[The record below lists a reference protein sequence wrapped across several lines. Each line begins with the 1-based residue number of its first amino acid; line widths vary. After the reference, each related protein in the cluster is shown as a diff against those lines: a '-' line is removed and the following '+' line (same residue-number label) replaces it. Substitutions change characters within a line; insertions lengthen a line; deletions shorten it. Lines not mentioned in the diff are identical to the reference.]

1 MWRLALVNFRP
12 SMPADLSDIRSRL
25 DALHGYLDLD
35 AKAREREEL
44 EMVSSQPGFW
54 DKADAA
60 QATLKKMN
68 MLKSWI
74 DLWDGL
80 SGRQKDL
87 VELGE
92 MAAMEGDESLLNSLA
107 ADAEALEADLR
118 KLELKKM
125 LDGEDD
131 GRDAIL
137 SVTPGAGGTEAQ
149 DWAMMLMRQY
159 QRWMERR
166 GFTCN
171 VLDLQDGEEAGIK
184 GVTFEVKGEYA
195 YGFLRPEIGVH
206 RLVRISPYDSNAR
219 RHTSFASVY
228 AYPVVEDVEIPGLKM
243 EDVRVDTYR
252 AQGAGGQHVNK
263 TESAVRL
270 THLPTGM
277 VAACQSERSQIQNK
291 ETAMRMLKAKLL
303 DKARS
308 EKRGAEESLRREA
321 VGTGDRSDK
330 IRTYNF
336 PQNRLTDHR
345 IGLTLYK
352 LDSVMQ
358 GDIAEILDA
367 LRLADSMERL
377 AAASR
382 GVGG

>member
-1 MWRLALVNFRP
+1 
-12 SMPADLSDIRSRL
+12 MPADLLDIRTRI
-25 DALHGYLDLD
+25 DALYGYLDLD

-44 EMVSSQPGFW
+44 EMLSSQPGFW
-54 DKADAA
+54 DKAEVA
-60 QATLKKMN
+60 QGLLKKMA
-68 MLKSWI
+68 MLKGWI
-74 DLWDGL
+74 DSWQAL
-80 SGRQKDL
+80 SLRQKDL
-87 VELGE
+87 VELKE
-92 MAAMEGDESLLNSLA
+92 LAELEGDESLLASLEK
-107 ADAEALEADLR
+107 DGELLEKDLYAF
-118 KLELKKM
+118 ELKKM

-228 AYPVVEDVEIPGLKM
+228 AYPVVEDAEIPELKM
-243 EDVRVDTYR
+243 EDMRVDTYR

-263 TESAVRL
+263 TESAVRM
-270 THLPTGM
+270 THLVTGI
-277 VAACQSERSQIQNK
+277 VVSCQTERSQVQNRENCLK
-291 ETAMRMLKAKLL
+291 MMRAKLYQFYRDEEAKKRDDKKQKKLKIEWGSQIRSYVLDDRRVKDMRTGVETSDTESVLDGDIDPFINAYLLMEAEKAK
-303 DKARS
+303 
-308 EKRGAEESLRREA
+308 EK
-321 VGTGDRSDK
+321 
-330 IRTYNF
+330 
-336 PQNRLTDHR
+336 
-345 IGLTLYK
+345 
-352 LDSVMQ
+352 
-358 GDIAEILDA
+358 
-367 LRLADSMERL
+367 
-377 AAASR
+377 
-382 GVGG
+382 

>member
-74 DLWDGL
+74 DLWEGL

-263 TESAVRL
+263 TESAVRM
-270 THLPTGM
+270 THIPTNII
-277 VAACQSERSQIQNK
+277 VACQTERSQIQNRENCLK
-291 ETAMRMLKAKLL
+291 MLRAKLYQHYREEEAKKREDKKQKKLKIEWGSQIRSYVLDDRRVKDLRTGVETSDTDAVLDGDIDDFINAYLLMEAEKAK
-303 DKARS
+303 
-308 EKRGAEESLRREA
+308 EA
-321 VGTGDRSDK
+321 
-330 IRTYNF
+330 
-336 PQNRLTDHR
+336 
-345 IGLTLYK
+345 
-352 LDSVMQ
+352 
-358 GDIAEILDA
+358 
-367 LRLADSMERL
+367 
-377 AAASR
+377 
-382 GVGG
+382 